1 MSYYIYIV
9 RCEDGTLYTGITTDP
24 RRRMREHVLHRKA
37 GAKYTKSHPVLSL
50 EALWSTETRSEASR
64 LDDALKQLPREK
76 KLRLI
81 ESPSL
86 LAEFLPSHIDA
97 AAYQTEETFSL
108 DVFRHAQA
116 DAGISPCEQ
125 VDPFK

>member
-24 RRRMREHVLHRKA
+24 QRRMREHVLHRKP

-50 EALWSTETRSEASR
+50 EALWSAESRSEASR
-64 LDDALKQLPREK
+64 LEYALKQLPREK

-81 ESPSL
+81 DAPSA
-86 LAEFLPSHIDA
+86 LADFLPPHIDA
-97 AAYQTEETFSL
+97 AAYQAEENFSL
-108 DVFRHAQA
+108 DVLRHARA

>member
-37 GAKYTKSHPVLSL
+37 GAKYTKSHQVLSL
-50 EALWSTETRSEASR
+50 EALWSAESRSEA
-64 LDDALKQLPREK
+64 LIDA
-76 KLRLI
+76 
-81 ESPSL
+81 PSA
-86 LAEFLPSHIDA
+86 LADFLPPHIDA